1 MALPSKKQNFEP
13 SDSVENIL
21 GLLWDVFCASSMLQ
35 ATWLGCQVSLDPRGQ
50 NHFHSWQPRPFAW
63 LNTQNLW
70 SNHGISIHYRAR
82 SRLLKVIFG
91 QIQKRNKACEGFLL
105 FVRGARNMREQKNVD
120 PTLAGFFDTQQGC
133 DVLRTSII
141 VEAIRNDSRLS
152 WSEQQHYQKSQ
163 KKNRKKQST
172 FKVTVSYLLWFLRTF
187 LNISWFQTT
196 TGRWLGD
203 VSFFG
208 HLSCSIIWVCLS
220 SCAWDSAMTWDGGL
234 TVDSAP
240 EKRPL
245 IKTGNLPLRPEN

>member
-13 SDSVENIL
+13 PTQWKTSWGFAYGMSFFESIVRN
-21 GLLWDVFCASSMLQ
+21 LWDVFCASSMLQ

-63 LNTQNLW
+63 LSTQNLW

-105 FVRGARNMREQKNVD
+105 FVRGPRNMREQKNVD

-133 DVLRTSII
+133 HVLRTSII

-152 WSEQQHYQKSQ
+152 WSKQQHYQKSQ
-163 KKNRKKQST
+163 IKNRKKHST
-172 FKVTVSYLLWFLRTF
+172 FKVNWYPTYYVL
-187 LNISWFQTT
+187 
-196 TGRWLGD
+196 
-203 VSFFG
+203 
-208 HLSCSIIWVCLS
+208 
-220 SCAWDSAMTWDGGL
+220 
-234 TVDSAP
+234 
-240 EKRPL
+240 
-245 IKTGNLPLRPEN
+245 